1 MAVIFLI
8 YRQNVGRRRR
18 LQILLLSVARKVQE
32 QTVQS
37 DRNVID
43 QPIQVPSPIPP
54 VVVAKET
61 SQWSNEKKKK
71 KRKKKWQMMVSC
83 PRCDAFFQRPLQPN
97 KTKEVSVWKYL
108 FLHKEYF
115 WSNR

>member
-71 KRKKKWQMMVSC
+71 EKKMANDGLLSPLRRFLSTPTSAKQNQGSISVKVLVLT
-83 PRCDAFFQRPLQPN
+83 QR
-97 KTKEVSVWKYL
+97 V
-108 FLHKEYF
+108 FLIK
-115 WSNR
+115 

>member
-71 KRKKKWQMMVSC
+71 KKKKMANDGLLSPLRRFLSTPTSAKQNQGSISVKVLVLT
-83 PRCDAFFQRPLQPN
+83 QR
-97 KTKEVSVWKYL
+97 V
-108 FLHKEYF
+108 FLIK
-115 WSNR
+115 